1 MPDKLNVITG
11 ATGQLGSNIAEQL
24 RAAGERVRALVRPGR
39 DVSFLNDLGVELVEG
54 DLHDGDSVRRAAAGA
69 SIVYHCAAKVSDWGP
84 WQAFEEEAVTSTRNV
99 VAACKAEG
107 VPRLLHVSSISVYG
121 HPKLAPGQLITEDT
135 PLGQNFWRWDYYP
148 RAKLLA
154 EQTAREYPGTTVV
167 RPSWIYGPRDR
178 VTFPRVVPAL
188 LARRVPIIG
197 SGDNHLNIIY
207 GADVAA
213 GAILAANHPQAVG
226 QAYNLSSQ
234 GEVTQK
240 DLLNALTD
248 TLGVPRI
255 TKHVPYGVAIRWAFV
270 REFIS
275 RLLRR
280 PKPPTITR
288 RAVYLIGRSTQY
300 STDKA
305 RSELG
310 WQPRVGVAEGVQRTL
325 AWYVS
330 LPANRGLQLKALQ
343 LPVGSGKPG
352 EEGQQYR

>member
-1 MPDKLNVITG
+1 MPDRLNVITG

-24 RAAGERVRALVRPGR
+24 RAAGELVRALVRSGR
-39 DVSFLNDLGVELVEG
+39 DTTFLKGLGVELVEG
-54 DLHDGDSVRRAAAGA
+54 DLHDADSVRRAVGGA
-69 SIVYHCAAKVSDWGP
+69 SVVYHCAAKVSDWGP
-84 WQAFEEEAVTSTRNV
+84 WQAFEEEAVTSTRNIV
-99 VAACKAEG
+99 EACKAAH

-121 HPKLAPGQLITEDT
+121 HPKLAPGQLITEGT

-154 EQTAREYPGTTVV
+154 EQIAREYPQTTVV

-178 VTFPRVVPAL
+178 VTIPRVVPAL

-197 SGDNHLNIIY
+197 SGVNPLNIIY

-213 GAILAANHPQAVG
+213 GAILAANHPQAAG

-240 DLLNALTD
+240 DLLDALTD
-248 TLGVPRI
+248 ALGVPRI

-270 REFIS
+270 QEAIA

-288 RAVYLIGRSTQY
+288 RAVYLIGRSTLY
-300 STDKA
+300 STA
-305 RSELG
+305 RARTELG

-325 AWYVS
+325 SWFAS
-330 LPANRGLQLKALQ
+330 LPENRGLPLKALH
-343 LPVGSGKPG
+343 LPGGTA
-352 EEGQQYR
+352 